1 MAEMVQSS
9 SGLENQRVLMP
20 GQASKFKIGLFV
32 VTGLLL
38 MVTVFVWLGASRYFE
53 DSKMVVA
60 YFTESVQGL
69 ESDSPVKYRGVPVGR
84 VKAIRMAPD
93 AKLIEVTMSLN
104 RNFRV
109 NDDLGVKI
117 NLLGLTGQK
126 YLEMDNFRPDQ
137 LREPISLEF
146 SPRYPVI
153 PTYPSDIREIG
164 NALENLFQKVKG
176 VELERVTNNLIRI
189 SSRLEKMLADPRIDN
204 TLVDASEAI
213 REIKEV
219 GRKINDDLARNQPI
233 KTLTKTL
240 EKANDFLQ
248 TSSEAAKSADRM
260 IRRSDNNLNL
270 LTQKLDRSADN
281 LMDFTR
287 MIKLKPSSIIF
298 GPGDK
303 PNDGR

>member
-1 MAEMVQSS
+1 MS
-9 SGLENQRVLMP
+9 
-20 GQASKFKIGLFV
+20 GQASKFKIGIFV

-38 MVTVFVWLGASRYFE
+38 LVTVFVWLGASRYFE
-53 DSKMVVA
+53 DSQMVVS

-104 RNFRV
+104 RNFRL
-109 NDDLGVKI
+109 NEDLGVKI

-126 YLEMDNFRPDQ
+126 YLEMDNFRADQ
-137 LREPISLEF
+137 VREPISLEF
-146 SPRYPVI
+146 TPRYPLI

-164 NALENLFQKVKG
+164 NALENIFQKVKG
-176 VELERVTNNLIRI
+176 VDLERVTNNLIRI
-189 SSRLEKMLADPRIDN
+189 SSRLDKMLADPRLDN

-219 GRKINDDLARNQPI
+219 SRKINDEVSRNQPI
-233 KTLTKTL
+233 KAMVKTF

-248 TSSEAAKSADRM
+248 IGSEAAKNADRM
-260 IRRSDNNLNL
+260 IRRSDNNINL

-281 LMDFTR
+281 LIDFTR

-303 PNDGR
+303 PADGR